1 MSTNAYEE
9 MLEYLDGQ
17 RKKLADM
24 RERLDEPGVEKQ
36 YEACLK
42 AYRDLKNSLDWAKEK
57 GFAEGYVETRLKILM
72 LEYGKTREEALVK
85 IAKELLEKNV
95 STQAIYMT
103 TGLSLEEVK
112 EL

>member
-24 RERLDEPGVEKQ
+24 RERLDEPGVERQ

-42 AYRDLKNSLDWAKEK
+42 AYRDLQNSLDWAKEK
-57 GFAEGYVETRLKILM
+57 GRAEGRAENEKNIAM
-72 LEYGKTREEALVK
+72 E
-85 IAKELLEKNV
+85 IAKNLLGMGMSIDNIMK
-95 STQAIYMT
+95 A
-103 TGLSLEEVK
+103 TGLSQEEIVK
-112 EL
+112 L

>member
-1 MSTNAYEE
+1 MMCLQVFNNFKIVSWT
-9 MLEYLDGQ
+9 
-17 RKKLADM
+17 K
-24 RERLDEPGVEKQ
+24 RLPVQ
-36 YEACLK
+36 ILCLK

-57 GFAEGYVETRLKILM
+57 GFAEGYVEIRLKILM

-103 TGLSLEEVK
+103 TGISVEDI
-112 EL
+112 

>member
-24 RERLDEPGVEKQ
+24 RERLDEPGVERQ

-42 AYRDLKNSLDWAKEK
+42 AYRDLQNSLDWAKEK
-57 GFAEGYVETRLKILM
+57 GRAEGRTENEKNIAI
-72 LEYGKTREEALVK
+72 E
-85 IAKELLEKNV
+85 IAKNLLEMGMSIDNIMK
-95 STQAIYMT
+95 A
-103 TGLSLEEVK
+103 TGLSQEELISFK
-112 EL
+112 ILHG

>member
-1 MSTNAYEE
+1 M
-9 MLEYLDGQ
+9 
-17 RKKLADM
+17 
-24 RERLDEPGVEKQ
+24 
-36 YEACLK
+36 
-42 AYRDLKNSLDWAKEK
+42 
-57 GFAEGYVETRLKILM
+57 ETRLKILM